1 MLFISYDFFE
11 WFKQLKNNKDQIQ
24 SEWLKKADL
33 LTETLPFMKR
43 YANKVI
49 VVKFGGN
56 AMGKK
61 EYITSFANDIVL
73 LQQVGMLPV
82 VVHGGGPQIGEMLSK
97 LKIKTEFINGL
108 RVTDSATIDVV
119 EMVLSGVTNKSIVT
133 AISNSGAK
141 SVGISGKDGNL
152 ITAKRLT
159 KIDENSDSNLEKV
172 IDLGYVGEPEK
183 IDPQVIKALINE
195 KMIPVIAPVGMG
207 NDGLTYNINADTA
220 AGAISAAMKASRMI
234 MLTDVTGVLDKNGNL
249 IPELTIDEALELIA
263 KKVVV
268 GGMIPKVKT
277 CIDAV
282 QGGAEASVIM
292 DGRMPH
298 SLLLELFTEHGVG
311 TIIRKNPNQT

>member
-1 MLFISYDFFE
+1 LN
-11 WFKQLKNNKDQIQ
+11 KNKEQIQ
-24 SEWLKKADL
+24 LEWLKKADL

-61 EYITSFANDIVL
+61 EYVSSFAEDIVL
-73 LQQVGMLPV
+73 LQQVGMLPI

-97 LKIKTEFINGL
+97 LKIRTEFIDGL

-133 AISNSGAK
+133 AISNAGAK
-141 SVGISGKDGNL
+141 AVGISGKDGNL
-152 ITAKRLT
+152 ITAKRLM
-159 KIDENSDSNLEKV
+159 KMDKNSDSNVERA
-172 IDLGYVGEPEK
+172 IDLGFVGVPEK

-207 NDGLTYNINADTA
+207 EDGLTYNINADTA
-220 AGAISAAMKASRMI
+220 AGAISASMKASRMI
-234 MLTDVTGVLDKNGNL
+234 MLTDVSGVLDKNKKL
-249 IPELTIDEALELIA
+249 IPELTINEALALI
-263 KKVVV
+263 KDKVVV
-268 GGMIPKVKT
+268 GGMIPKLRT

-282 QGGAEASVIM
+282 EGGAEASVIM
-292 DGRMPH
+292 DGTIPH

-311 TIIRKNPNQT
+311 TIIRKNHS

>member
-1 MLFISYDFFE
+1 MN
-11 WFKQLKNNKDQIQ
+11 KNNNNIQ

-61 EYITSFANDIVL
+61 EYVTSFAKDVVL
-73 LQQVGMLPV
+73 LQQVGMYPV

-97 LKIKTEFINGL
+97 LEIKTEFINGL

-133 AISNSGAK
+133 AIANEGAK

-152 ITAKRLT
+152 ITAKRLM
-159 KIDENSDSNLEKV
+159 KFDENSDSNVEKA

-183 IDPQVIKALINE
+183 IDPQVINALINE

-207 NDGLTYNINADTA
+207 SDGLTYNINADTA
-220 AGAISAAMKASRMI
+220 AGAISASMKASRMI
-234 MLTDVTGVLDKNGNL
+234 MLTDVPGVLDKNGNL
-249 IPELTIDEALELIA
+249 ISELTINQASELI
-263 KKVVV
+263 KNKVVS
-268 GGMIPKVKT
+268 GGMIPKIQT
-277 CIDAV
+277 CINAV
-282 QGGAEASVIM
+282 LGGAEASVIM

-311 TIIRKNPNQT
+311 TIIRKNPD

>member
-1 MLFISYDFFE
+1 MN
-11 WFKQLKNNKDQIQ
+11 KNKEQIQ

-56 AMGKK
+56 AMGEK
-61 EYITSFANDIVL
+61 EYVSSFAEDIVL
-73 LQQVGMLPV
+73 LQQVGMFPI

-97 LKIKTEFINGL
+97 LKIRTEFIDGL

-133 AISNSGAK
+133 AISNAGAK
-141 SVGISGKDGNL
+141 AVGISGKDGNL
-152 ITAKRLT
+152 ITAKRLM
-159 KIDENSDSNLEKV
+159 KMDKNSDSNVERA
-172 IDLGYVGEPEK
+172 IDLGFVGVPEK

-207 NDGLTYNINADTA
+207 EDGLTYNINADTA
-220 AGAISAAMKASRMI
+220 AGAISASMKASRMI
-234 MLTDVTGVLDKNGNL
+234 MLTDVSGVLDNNRKL
-249 IPELTIDEALELIA
+249 IPELTINEALALI
-263 KKVVV
+263 KDKVVV
-268 GGMIPKVKT
+268 GGMIPKLRT

-282 QGGAEASVIM
+282 EGGAEASVIM
-292 DGRMPH
+292 DGTIPH

-311 TIIRKNPNQT
+311 TIIRKNHS

>member
-1 MLFISYDFFE
+1 
-11 WFKQLKNNKDQIQ
+11 
-24 SEWLKKADL
+24 
-33 LTETLPFMKR
+33 MKR

-97 LKIKTEFINGL
+97 LQIKTEFINGL

-183 IDPQVIKALINE
+183 IDTQVIKALINE

-249 IPELTIDEALELIA
+249 IPDLTIDQALELIE

-311 TIIRKNPNQT
+311 TIIRKNPN

>member
-1 MLFISYDFFE
+1 
-11 WFKQLKNNKDQIQ
+11 
-24 SEWLKKADL
+24 
-33 LTETLPFMKR
+33 MKR

-61 EYITSFANDIVL
+61 EYIASFANDIVL

-97 LKIKTEFINGL
+97 LQIKTEFINGL

-119 EMVLSGVTNKSIVT
+119 EMVLSGVTNKLIVT

-141 SVGISGKDGNL
+141 AVGISGKDGNL

-159 KIDENSDSNLEKV
+159 KIDDNSDSNVENAV
-172 IDLGYVGEPEK
+172 DLGYVGEPEK

-195 KMIPVIAPVGMG
+195 KMIPVIAPIGMG

-234 MLTDVTGVLDKNGNL
+234 MLTDVTGVLDKNGAL
-249 IPELTIDEALELIA
+249 IPELTIDEALELIE

-268 GGMIPKVKT
+268 GGMIPKIKT

-311 TIIRKNPNQT
+311 TIIRKNQN

>member
-1 MLFISYDFFE
+1 M
-11 WFKQLKNNKDQIQ
+11 KNNKDQIQ

-234 MLTDVTGVLDKNGNL
+234 MLTDVIGVLDKNGDL
-249 IPELTIDEALELIA
+249 IPDLTIDQALELIE
-263 KKVVV
+263 KRVVV

-311 TIIRKNPNQT
+311 TIIRKNPN

>member
-1 MLFISYDFFE
+1 LN
-11 WFKQLKNNKDQIQ
+11 KNKEQIQ

-61 EYITSFANDIVL
+61 EYVSSFAEDIVL
-73 LQQVGMLPV
+73 LQQVGMLPI

-97 LKIKTEFINGL
+97 LKIKTEFIDGL

-133 AISNSGAK
+133 AISNAGAK
-141 SVGISGKDGNL
+141 AVGISGKDGNL
-152 ITAKRLT
+152 ITAKRLM
-159 KIDENSDSNLEKV
+159 KMDKNSDSNVERA
-172 IDLGYVGEPEK
+172 IDLGFVGVPEK

-207 NDGLTYNINADTA
+207 EDGLTYNINADTA
-220 AGAISAAMKASRMI
+220 AGAISASMKASRMI
-234 MLTDVTGVLDKNGNL
+234 MLTDVSGVLDKNRKL
-249 IPELTIDEALELIA
+249 IPELTINEALALI
-263 KKVVV
+263 KDKVVV
-268 GGMIPKVKT
+268 GGMIPKLRT

-282 QGGAEASVIM
+282 EGGAEASVIM
-292 DGRMPH
+292 DGTIPH

-311 TIIRKNPNQT
+311 TIIRKNQS

>member
-1 MLFISYDFFE
+1 LN
-11 WFKQLKNNKDQIQ
+11 KNKEQIQ
-24 SEWLKKADL
+24 AEWLKKADL

-61 EYITSFANDIVL
+61 EYVSSFAEDIVL
-73 LQQVGMLPV
+73 LQQVGMLPI

-97 LKIKTEFINGL
+97 LKIKTEFIDGL
-108 RVTDSATIDVV
+108 RVTDSETIDVV

-133 AISNSGAK
+133 AISNAGAK
-141 SVGISGKDGNL
+141 AVGISGKDGNL
-152 ITAKRLT
+152 ITAKRLM
-159 KIDENSDSNLEKV
+159 KIDENSVSNVERA
-172 IDLGYVGEPEK
+172 IDLGFVGIPKK
-183 IDPQVIKALINE
+183 IDTQVIKALINE

-207 NDGLTYNINADTA
+207 EDGLTYNINADTA
-220 AGAISAAMKASRMI
+220 TGAISAAMKASRMI
-234 MLTDVTGVLDKNGNL
+234 MLTDVSGVLDEKGKL
-249 IPELTIDEALELIA
+249 IPELTINEALDLI
-263 KKVVV
+263 KNKVVV
-268 GGMIPKVKT
+268 GGMIPKLRT

-282 QGGAEASVIM
+282 EGGAEASVIM

-311 TIIRKNPNQT
+311 TIIRKNDN

>member
-1 MLFISYDFFE
+1 MN
-11 WFKQLKNNKDQIQ
+11 KNKEQIQ

-61 EYITSFANDIVL
+61 EYVSSFAEDIVL
-73 LQQVGMLPV
+73 LQQVGMLPI

-97 LKIKTEFINGL
+97 LKIRTEFIDGL

-133 AISNSGAK
+133 AISNAGAK
-141 SVGISGKDGNL
+141 AVGISGKDGNL
-152 ITAKRLT
+152 ITAKRLM
-159 KIDENSDSNLEKV
+159 KMDKNSDSNVERA
-172 IDLGYVGEPEK
+172 IDLGFVGVPEK

-195 KMIPVIAPVGMG
+195 EMIPVIAPVGMG
-207 NDGLTYNINADTA
+207 EDGLTYNINADTA
-220 AGAISAAMKASRMI
+220 AGAISASMKASRMI
-234 MLTDVTGVLDKNGNL
+234 MLTDVAGVLDKNGKL
-249 IPELTIDEALELIA
+249 IPELTINEALALI
-263 KKVVV
+263 KNKVVV
-268 GGMIPKVKT
+268 GGMIPKLRT

-282 QGGAEASVIM
+282 DGGAEASVIM
-292 DGRMPH
+292 DGTIPH

-311 TIIRKNPNQT
+311 TIIRKNHN

>member
-1 MLFISYDFFE
+1 
-11 WFKQLKNNKDQIQ
+11 
-24 SEWLKKADL
+24 
-33 LTETLPFMKR
+33 MKR

-61 EYITSFANDIVL
+61 EYISSFSEDIVL
-73 LQQVGMLPV
+73 LQQVGMLPI

-97 LKIKTEFINGL
+97 LKIKTEFIDGL

-133 AISNSGAK
+133 AISNAGAK
-141 SVGISGKDGNL
+141 AVGISGKDGNL
-152 ITAKRLT
+152 ITAKRLM
-159 KIDENSDSNLEKV
+159 KMDKNSDSNVERA
-172 IDLGYVGEPEK
+172 IDLGFVGVPEK

-207 NDGLTYNINADTA
+207 EDGLTYNINADTA
-220 AGAISAAMKASRMI
+220 AGAISASMKASRMI
-234 MLTDVTGVLDKNGNL
+234 MLTDVSGVLDKNKKL
-249 IPELTIDEALELIA
+249 IPELTINEALALI
-263 KKVVV
+263 KDKVVV
-268 GGMIPKVKT
+268 GGMIPKLRT

-282 QGGAEASVIM
+282 DGGAEASVIM
-292 DGRMPH
+292 DGTIPH

-311 TIIRKNPNQT
+311 TIIRKNHS

>member
-1 MLFISYDFFE
+1 MN
-11 WFKQLKNNKDQIQ
+11 NNKDQIQ

-97 LKIKTEFINGL
+97 LQIKTEFINGL

-119 EMVLSGVTNKSIVT
+119 EMVLSGVTNKLIVT

-159 KIDENSDSNLEKV
+159 KIDDNSVSNVEKA

-234 MLTDVTGVLDKNGNL
+234 MLTDVTGVLDKNGAL
-249 IPELTIDEALELIA
+249 IPELTIDEALELIE

-268 GGMIPKVKT
+268 GGMIPKIKT

-311 TIIRKNPNQT
+311 TIIRKNPN

>member
-1 MLFISYDFFE
+1 
-11 WFKQLKNNKDQIQ
+11 
-24 SEWLKKADL
+24 
-33 LTETLPFMKR
+33 MKR

-119 EMVLSGVTNKSIVT
+119 EMVLSGVTNKLIVT

-234 MLTDVTGVLDKNGNL
+234 MLTDVTGVLDKNGDL
-249 IPELTIDEALELIA
+249 IPDLTIDQALELIE

-311 TIIRKNPNQT
+311 TIIRKNPN

>member
-1 MLFISYDFFE
+1 LN
-11 WFKQLKNNKDQIQ
+11 KNKEQIQ

-61 EYITSFANDIVL
+61 EYVSSFAEDIVL
-73 LQQVGMLPV
+73 LQQVGMLPI

-97 LKIKTEFINGL
+97 LKIRTEFIDGL

-133 AISNSGAK
+133 AISNAGAK
-141 SVGISGKDGNL
+141 AVGISGKDGNL
-152 ITAKRLT
+152 ITAKRLM
-159 KIDENSDSNLEKV
+159 KMDKNSDSNVERA
-172 IDLGYVGEPEK
+172 IDLGFVGVPEK

-207 NDGLTYNINADTA
+207 EDGLTYNINADTA
-220 AGAISAAMKASRMI
+220 AGAISASMKASRMI
-234 MLTDVTGVLDKNGNL
+234 MLTDVSGVLDNNRKL
-249 IPELTIDEALELIA
+249 IPELTINEALALI
-263 KKVVV
+263 KDKVVV
-268 GGMIPKVKT
+268 GGMIPKLRT

-282 QGGAEASVIM
+282 EGGAEASVIM
-292 DGRMPH
+292 DGTIAH

-311 TIIRKNPNQT
+311 TIIRKNNN

>member
-1 MLFISYDFFE
+1 M
-11 WFKQLKNNKDQIQ
+11 KNNKDQIQ

-82 VVHGGGPQIGEMLSK
+82 VVHGGGPQIAEKLKNKNIGEMLSK

-159 KIDENSDSNLEKV
+159 KIDENSD
-172 IDLGYVGEPEK
+172 
-183 IDPQVIKALINE
+183 
-195 KMIPVIAPVGMG
+195 
-207 NDGLTYNINADTA
+207 
-220 AGAISAAMKASRMI
+220 
-234 MLTDVTGVLDKNGNL
+234 
-249 IPELTIDEALELIA
+249 
-263 KKVVV
+263 
-268 GGMIPKVKT
+268 
-277 CIDAV
+277 
-282 QGGAEASVIM
+282 
-292 DGRMPH
+292 
-298 SLLLELFTEHGVG
+298 
-311 TIIRKNPNQT
+311 

>member
-1 MLFISYDFFE
+1 MN
-11 WFKQLKNNKDQIQ
+11 KNKEQIQ
-24 SEWLKKADL
+24 AEWLKKADL

-61 EYITSFANDIVL
+61 EYVSSFAEDIVL
-73 LQQVGMLPV
+73 LQQVGMLPI

-97 LKIKTEFINGL
+97 LKIKTEFIDGL
-108 RVTDSATIDVV
+108 RVTDSETIDVV

-133 AISNSGAK
+133 AISNAGAK
-141 SVGISGKDGNL
+141 AVGISGKDGNL
-152 ITAKRLT
+152 ITAKRLM
-159 KIDENSDSNLEKV
+159 KIDENSDSNVERA
-172 IDLGYVGEPEK
+172 IDLGFVGVPKK
-183 IDPQVIKALINE
+183 IDTQVIKALINE

-207 NDGLTYNINADTA
+207 EDGLTYNINADTA
-220 AGAISAAMKASRMI
+220 TGAISAAIKASRMI
-234 MLTDVTGVLDKNGNL
+234 MLTDVSGVLDEKGKL
-249 IPELTIDEALELIA
+249 IPELTINEALDLI
-263 KKVVV
+263 KNKVVV
-268 GGMIPKVKT
+268 GGMIPKLRT

-282 QGGAEASVIM
+282 EGGAEASVIM

-311 TIIRKNPNQT
+311 TIIRKNDN

>member
-1 MLFISYDFFE
+1 M
-11 WFKQLKNNKDQIQ
+11 KNNKDQIQ

-207 NDGLTYNINADTA
+207 KDGLTYNINADTA

-311 TIIRKNPNQT
+311 TIIRKNPN

>member
-1 MLFISYDFFE
+1 M
-11 WFKQLKNNKDQIQ
+11 KNNKDQIQ

-97 LKIKTEFINGL
+97 LKIKSEFINGL

-207 NDGLTYNINADTA
+207 KDGLTYNINADTA

-311 TIIRKNPNQT
+311 TIIRKNPN

>member
-1 MLFISYDFFE
+1 LN
-11 WFKQLKNNKDQIQ
+11 KNKEQIQ
-24 SEWLKKADL
+24 AEWLKKADL

-61 EYITSFANDIVL
+61 EYVSSFAEDIVL
-73 LQQVGMLPV
+73 LQQVGMLPI

-97 LKIKTEFINGL
+97 LKIKTEFIDGL
-108 RVTDSATIDVV
+108 RVTDSETIDVV

-133 AISNSGAK
+133 AISNAGAK
-141 SVGISGKDGNL
+141 AVGISGKDGNL
-152 ITAKRLT
+152 ITAKRLM
-159 KIDENSDSNLEKV
+159 KIDENSDSNVERA
-172 IDLGYVGEPEK
+172 IDLGFVGVPKK
-183 IDPQVIKALINE
+183 IDTQVIKALINE

-207 NDGLTYNINADTA
+207 EDGLTYNINADTA
-220 AGAISAAMKASRMI
+220 TGAISAAIKASRMI
-234 MLTDVTGVLDKNGNL
+234 MLTDVSGVLDEKGKL
-249 IPELTIDEALELIA
+249 IPELTINEALDLI
-263 KKVVV
+263 KNKVVV
-268 GGMIPKVKT
+268 GGMIPKLRT

-282 QGGAEASVIM
+282 EGGAEASVIM

-311 TIIRKNPNQT
+311 TIIRKNDN

>member
-1 MLFISYDFFE
+1 MV
-11 WFKQLKNNKDQIQ
+11 FKLDKNKEEIRY
-24 SEWLKKADL
+24 EWLAKANL

-43 YANKVI
+43 YSNKVI

-311 TIIRKNPNQT
+311 TIIRKNPN

>member
-1 MLFISYDFFE
+1 M
-11 WFKQLKNNKDQIQ
+11 NNNRDQIQ

-43 YANKVI
+43 YSNKVI

-61 EYITSFANDIVL
+61 EYITSFADDIVL

-97 LKIKTEFINGL
+97 LQIKTEFINGL

-119 EMVLSGVTNKSIVT
+119 EMVLCGVTNKSIVT

-152 ITAKRLT
+152 ITAKKMI
-159 KIDENSDSNLEKV
+159 KIDDNSDSNVEKAV
-172 IDLGYVGEPEK
+172 DLGYVGEPET

-249 IPELTIDEALELIA
+249 IPELTIDQALELIE

-311 TIIRKNPNQT
+311 TIIRKNPN

>member
-1 MLFISYDFFE
+1 
-11 WFKQLKNNKDQIQ
+11 
-24 SEWLKKADL
+24 
-33 LTETLPFMKR
+33 
-43 YANKVI
+43 
-49 VVKFGGN
+49 
-56 AMGKK
+56 
-61 EYITSFANDIVL
+61 
-73 LQQVGMLPV
+73 
-82 VVHGGGPQIGEMLSK
+82 
-97 LKIKTEFINGL
+97 
-108 RVTDSATIDVV
+108 
-119 EMVLSGVTNKSIVT
+119 MVLSGVTNKSIVT

-234 MLTDVTGVLDKNGNL
+234 MLTDVTGVLDKNGDL
-249 IPELTIDEALELIA
+249 IPDLTIDQALELIE

-311 TIIRKNPNQT
+311 TIIRKNPN

>member
-1 MLFISYDFFE
+1 LN
-11 WFKQLKNNKDQIQ
+11 KNKEQIQ

-61 EYITSFANDIVL
+61 EYVSSFAEDIVL
-73 LQQVGMLPV
+73 LQQVGMLPI

-97 LKIKTEFINGL
+97 LKIKTEFIDGL

-133 AISNSGAK
+133 AISNAGAK
-141 SVGISGKDGNL
+141 AVGISGKDGNL
-152 ITAKRLT
+152 ITAKRLM
-159 KIDENSDSNLEKV
+159 KMDKNSDSNVERA
-172 IDLGYVGEPEK
+172 IDLGFVGVPEK

-207 NDGLTYNINADTA
+207 EDGLTYNINADTA
-220 AGAISAAMKASRMI
+220 AGAISASMKASRMI
-234 MLTDVTGVLDKNGNL
+234 MLTDVSGVLDNNRKL
-249 IPELTIDEALELIA
+249 IPELTINEALALI
-263 KKVVV
+263 KDKVVV
-268 GGMIPKVKT
+268 GGMIPKLRT

-282 QGGAEASVIM
+282 EGGAEASVIM
-292 DGRMPH
+292 DGTIPH

-311 TIIRKNPNQT
+311 TIIRKNHS

>member
-1 MLFISYDFFE
+1 MN
-11 WFKQLKNNKDQIQ
+11 KNKEQIQ

-61 EYITSFANDIVL
+61 EYVSSFAEDIVL
-73 LQQVGMLPV
+73 LQQVGMLPI

-97 LKIKTEFINGL
+97 LKIKTEFIDGL
-108 RVTDSATIDVV
+108 RVTDSETIDVV

-133 AISNSGAK
+133 AISNAGAK
-141 SVGISGKDGNL
+141 AVGISGKDGNL
-152 ITAKRLT
+152 ITAKRLM
-159 KIDENSDSNLEKV
+159 KIDENSDSNVDRV
-172 IDLGYVGEPEK
+172 IDLGFVGVPKK
-183 IDPQVIKALINE
+183 IDTQVIKALINE

-207 NDGLTYNINADTA
+207 EDGLTYNINADTA
-220 AGAISAAMKASRMI
+220 TGAISASMKASRMI
-234 MLTDVTGVLDKNGNL
+234 MLTDVSGVLDEKGKL
-249 IPELTIDEALELIA
+249 IPELTINEALDLI
-263 KKVVV
+263 KNKVVV
-268 GGMIPKVKT
+268 GGMIPKLRT

-282 QGGAEASVIM
+282 EGGAEASVIM

-311 TIIRKNPNQT
+311 TIIRKNDN

>member
-1 MLFISYDFFE
+1 MN
-11 WFKQLKNNKDQIQ
+11 KNKEQIQ

-61 EYITSFANDIVL
+61 EYVSSFAEDIVL
-73 LQQVGMLPV
+73 LQQVGMLPI

-97 LKIKTEFINGL
+97 LKIRTEFIDGL

-133 AISNSGAK
+133 AISNAGAK
-141 SVGISGKDGNL
+141 AVGISGKDGNL
-152 ITAKRLT
+152 ITAKRLM
-159 KIDENSDSNLEKV
+159 KMDKNSDSNVERA
-172 IDLGYVGEPEK
+172 IDLGFVGVPEK

-207 NDGLTYNINADTA
+207 EDGLTYNINADTA
-220 AGAISAAMKASRMI
+220 AGAISASMKASRMI
-234 MLTDVTGVLDKNGNL
+234 MLTDVAGVLDKNGKL
-249 IPELTIDEALELIA
+249 IPELTINEALALI
-263 KKVVV
+263 KDKVVV
-268 GGMIPKVKT
+268 GGMIPKLRT

-282 QGGAEASVIM
+282 EGGAEASVIM
-292 DGRMPH
+292 DGTIPH

-311 TIIRKNPNQT
+311 TIIRKNHN

>member
-1 MLFISYDFFE
+1 
-11 WFKQLKNNKDQIQ
+11 
-24 SEWLKKADL
+24 
-33 LTETLPFMKR
+33 MKR

-159 KIDENSDSNLEKV
+159 EIDENSDSNLEKV

-249 IPELTIDEALELIA
+249 IPDLTIDQALELIE

-311 TIIRKNPNQT
+311 TIIRKNPN

>member
-249 IPELTIDEALELIA
+249 ISELTIDEALELIA

-311 TIIRKNPNQT
+311 TIIRKNPN

>member
-1 MLFISYDFFE
+1 MN
-11 WFKQLKNNKDQIQ
+11 KNKEQIQ

-61 EYITSFANDIVL
+61 EYVSSFAEDIVL
-73 LQQVGMLPV
+73 LQQVGMLPI

-97 LKIKTEFINGL
+97 LKIKTEFIDGL
-108 RVTDSATIDVV
+108 RVTDSETIDVV

-133 AISNSGAK
+133 AISNAGAK
-141 SVGISGKDGNL
+141 AVGISGKDGNL
-152 ITAKRLT
+152 ITAKRLM
-159 KIDENSDSNLEKV
+159 KIDENSDSNVERA
-172 IDLGYVGEPEK
+172 IDLGFVGVPKK
-183 IDPQVIKALINE
+183 IDTQVIKALINE

-207 NDGLTYNINADTA
+207 EDGLTYNINADTA
-220 AGAISAAMKASRMI
+220 TGAISASMKASRMI
-234 MLTDVTGVLDKNGNL
+234 MLTDVSGVLDEKGKL
-249 IPELTIDEALELIA
+249 IPELTINEALDLI
-263 KKVVV
+263 KNKVVV
-268 GGMIPKVKT
+268 GGMIPKLRT

-282 QGGAEASVIM
+282 EGGAEASVIM

-311 TIIRKNPNQT
+311 TIIRKNDN